1 MARKVTMEGGMHALM
16 TAMGVD
22 PATWLDSMVRS
33 GPALMSFEHTQA
45 RRTAT
50 GNMGR
55 KGHPMR
61 YDRTM
66 FDGCVV
72 TDDQGEW
79 FCHQWMPS
87 NYIIPASADGPVV
100 IGWSSPKLTNGAF
113 ATTKAVLMNWRPPE
127 TVYSALAGRK
137 LGQVFD
143 YAPLCEATIL
153 DARQA
158 SWSDNPMTEIL
169 VTMPT
174 MRVPMTID

>member
-113 ATTKAVLMNWRPPE
+113 ATTKAVLMNWRHRRQSTRPW
-127 TVYSALAGRK
+127 LAGSSDR
-137 LGQVFD
+137 
-143 YAPLCEATIL
+143 CSTTRRS
-153 DARQA
+153 ARRRY
-158 SWSDNPMTEIL
+158 WRPGRRPGRT
-169 VTMPT
+169 TP
-174 MRVPMTID
+174 